1 MFHIDSLVRDDKL
14 VPTIFYA
21 LLNILKQNA
30 LLNRVQ
36 SLKVLSALLFDN
48 ANIDLI
54 VEQSDYIE
62 KKNEYVLGKTTKN
75 IYSNFFDIDIFLIL
89 ILFT

>member
-1 MFHIDSLVRDDKL
+1 M

-36 SLKVLSALLFDN
+36 SLKVLSALLFN
-48 ANIDLI
+48 NSNIDLI
-54 VEQSDYIE
+54 IDKFDTIE
-62 KKNEYVLGKTTKN
+62 AHNEYVYLTKKQSALN
-75 IYSNFFDIDIFLIL
+75 MIEFCFIDIFLIL
-89 ILFT
+89 ILFI